1 MNKTQTAGQ
10 FVKFAIIGATNTLV
24 SLAVYYLCLLAGA
37 YYILANTAGFIAGTL
52 NSYYWNNRFVFTKKT
67 GVMPQLQSLSKV
79 FVIYGFTFLVNTF
92 LLFALVDWLGI
103 SSFIAPLI
111 NAAILLPVSFVLN
124 KVWAF
129 R

>member
-1 MNKTQTAGQ
+1 MSKARTAGQ
-10 FVKFAIIGATNTLV
+10 FAKFAIIGMTNTVV

-37 YYILANTAGFIAGTL
+37 HYIAANTAGFIAGTL
-52 NSYYWNNRFVFTKKT
+52 NSYFWNNRFVFTKKT
-67 GVMPQLQSLSKV
+67 GVMPQLKSLSKV
-79 FVIYGFTFLVNTF
+79 FVIYGLTFLMNTF
-92 LLFALVDWLGI
+92 LLFVLVDWLGI
-103 SSFIAPLI
+103 SSFVAPLI